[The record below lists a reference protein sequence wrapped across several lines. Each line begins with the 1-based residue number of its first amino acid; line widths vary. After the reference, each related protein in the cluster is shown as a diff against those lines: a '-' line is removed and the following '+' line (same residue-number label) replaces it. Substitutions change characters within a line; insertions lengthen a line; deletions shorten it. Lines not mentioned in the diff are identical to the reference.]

1 MVMHLHSNELGVI
14 HLDLRMAVEQ
24 VEAQKE
30 MILRLED
37 VNKHLEE
44 EQDCLHKGLQE
55 VMAQIGWL
63 RARVVILREVLE
75 DSLDDSE
82 VGVCVDC

>member
-1 MVMHLHSNELGVI
+1 
-14 HLDLRMAVEQ
+14 MAIEQ

-30 MILRLED
+30 MILSLED

-44 EQDCLHKGLQE
+44 EQDCLCKGLQE

-63 RARVVILREVLE
+63 CARVVIPREVL
-75 DSLDDSE
+75 DNSLDDDD
-82 VGVCVDC
+82 VGASADCW